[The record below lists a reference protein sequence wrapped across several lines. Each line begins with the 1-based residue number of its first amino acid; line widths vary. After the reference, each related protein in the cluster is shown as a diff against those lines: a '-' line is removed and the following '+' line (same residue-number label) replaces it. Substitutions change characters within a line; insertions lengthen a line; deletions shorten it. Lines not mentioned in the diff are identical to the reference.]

1 MWIASAIK
9 FFLIVKSRGVS
20 VVNEGDWFTSSSQ
33 DLPLESMKMSKP
45 RIWKHIEFSKSSG
58 FELLCKC
65 AM

>member
-1 MWIASAIK
+1 
-9 FFLIVKSRGVS
+9 
-20 VVNEGDWFTSSSQ
+20 VNEGDWFTSSSQ